1 MKDFTTE
8 ASRNGST
15 SMSSKR
21 VIPPTASFVC
31 RVLKTRWPVMAAR
44 IAMSAVSTS
53 RISPTITTFGS
64 CRKMWRKP
72 RANVKSISGFTSIC
86 KTPGSLIF
94 NRFLDRDNAAR
105 DRVDGAE
112 EAIKRCRFSA
122 PGRAGEQDD
131 SIGLGQEMANHRLLL
146 LAEIETLKTELLSA
160 AGEQTQT
167 DRFAVHRRNG
177 RDADIDFLIVRVQI
191 HPAILGQTPL
201 GDVHVRHHF

>member
-86 KTPGSLIF
+86 RMPGSLYST
-94 NRFLDRDNAAR
+94 
-105 DRVDGAE
+105 G
-112 EAIKRCRFSA
+112 S
-122 PGRAGEQDD
+122 
-131 SIGLGQEMANHRLLL
+131 SIVIMRRE
-146 LAEIETLKTELLSA
+146 TELMVLRK
-160 AGEQTQT
+160 Q
-167 DRFAVHRRNG
+167 
-177 RDADIDFLIVRVQI
+177 
-191 HPAILGQTPL
+191 
-201 GDVHVRHHF
+201 